1 VIADVRAAPVGYAG
15 AVIDAIGC
23 TPLEVVSG
31 PTPPPWLVIA
41 TVAAPLLPFE
51 GDVRALTETMATGTA
66 SASDWCAA
74 LAATLTAK
82 QAKTKGEK

>member
-1 VIADVRAAPVGYAG
+1 MINTLTAAPAGYAG
-15 AVIDAIGC
+15 TMIDAIGC

-51 GDVRALTETMATGTA
+51 GNVIALSDTMATDTA
-66 SASDWCAA
+66 SAADWCAA
-74 LAATLTAK
+74 LAVKLTATP
-82 QAKTKGEK
+82 AKTKGDK

>member
-1 VIADVRAAPVGYAG
+1 VIADVRAAPAGYAD

-66 SASDWCAA
+66 SAADWCAT
-74 LAATLTAK
+74 LAVTLVAK
-82 QAKTKGEK
+82 PVKTKGEK